1 MYKKCYIYIAFFI
14 DNVIIQIVRL
24 TFELF
29 ILTFKIIS

>member
-1 MYKKCYIYIAFFI
+1 MLYIYIYIAFFI